1 MAKYKTFS
9 QYLEECNQMSDAC
22 SQFEKA
28 VQGRYDGH
36 GYPYLAG
43 YMMMQFREA
52 VMELPRAR
60 REQFKAQLLRE
71 TKRFEQETLLKTI
84 KESEN
89 A

>member
-1 MAKYKTFS
+1 MAKYKTFN
-9 QYLEECNQMSDAC
+9 QYLEECSQMSEAC

-28 VQGRYDGH
+28 VQDKYDGH
-36 GYPYLAG
+36 GYPYVAG

-60 REQFKAQLLRE
+60 REQFKAQLVKE
-71 TKRFEQETLLKTI
+71 AKRFEQEHLLKTI
-84 KESEN
+84 KES

>member
-1 MAKYKTFS
+1 MAKYKSFS
-9 QYLEECNQMSDAC
+9 QYLEECSQMSEAC

-28 VQGRYDGH
+28 VQDKYDGH
-36 GYPYLAG
+36 GYPYVAG

-60 REQFKAQLLRE
+60 REQFKAQLVKE
-71 TKRFEQETLLKTI
+71 AKRFEQEHLMKTI
-84 KESEN
+84 KES